1 MCVSTISPC
10 KWPSDRIKNWLIF
23 LRPSM
28 ECNEAIEGLFLL
40 PFVQNDFI
48 HQKLFQLCFRHVYI
62 VSYVNEYVYRSRLF
76 RNHRP
81 RALGTL
87 SKFYL
92 LVLFNTLYTTKI
104 ENKVKRT
111 VERWVSENTK
121 NLRTT
126 YLSVAQRVVGF
137 TVVCLYYTS
146 TYLIPHIF
154 NFFCPFVSTKMPGE
168 ISSKTT

>member
-1 MCVSTISPC
+1 MSTWYPKQVLPAGVIQY
-10 KWPSDRIKNWLIF
+10 LIY
-23 LRPSM
+23 
-28 ECNEAIEGLFLL
+28 N
-40 PFVQNDFI
+40 
-48 HQKLFQLCFRHVYI
+48 
-62 VSYVNEYVYRSRLF
+62 
-76 RNHRP
+76 
-81 RALGTL
+81 
-87 SKFYL
+87 
-92 LVLFNTLYTTKI
+92 TKI
-104 ENKVKRT
+104 VNKVKRT

-154 NFFCPFVSTKMPGE
+154 NFFCPFVSTKMPEE